1 MNASVRAHQL
11 VAKTGELR
19 AELEKANTT
28 IKAILGNERPSVR
41 VRVHGS
47 HPRKAAHPAKR
58 QVFRKREILRPS
70 EKESEVLGL
79 LRKWHRHRKV
89 SRIGSRRGDVK
100 SQLRDK
106 RLTQYARFK
115 HHVAKASA
123 KADELHE
130 QLRSLDK
137 KDFSPSTFD
146 PREAGRQAVAQMQEA
161 EGGAWTGRELEERFE
176 LTPATL
182 HKRRKDLRI
191 VWWRNARN
199 KFHYPKWQFRDNGTL
214 MPGVAEVLQIF
225 GSQDE
230 WRVMRYFLGHRHQ
243 LGDQTPLGLLLK
255 GEVDKVLVH
264 AKLHGEENT
273 W

>member
-1 MNASVRAHQL
+1 MNASVRARQL
-11 VAKTGELR
+11 VAKADELR
-19 AELEKANTT
+19 TELEKA
-28 IKAILGNERPSVR
+28 KAILGRERPSVR
-41 VRVHGS
+41 ARVHGS
-47 HPRKAAHPAKR
+47 HSRKAALPAKG
-58 QVFRKREILRPS
+58 QIFRKREILRPP
-70 EKESEVLGL
+70 EKESEVLEL
-79 LRKWHRHRKV
+79 LRSEHKHRKA

-100 SQLRDK
+100 SQLRNK
-106 RLTQYARFK
+106 RLAHYACFK

-137 KDFSPSTFD
+137 KDFSPSTFA

-214 MPGVAEVLQIF
+214 VPGVAEVLQVF

-230 WRVMRYFLGHRHQ
+230 WRVIRYFLSHRHQ
-243 LGDQTPLGLLLK
+243 LGDQTPLALLLK